1 MEADEKV
8 NRPIFFNHDHSQF
21 RADEE
26 DVFAYV
32 QSIIRHANKQE
43 ILSWMNDLS
52 VQELH
57 SMIIP
62 FMTDKMS
69 KEVGEKEF

>member
-1 MEADEKV
+1 V
-8 NRPIFFNHDHSQF
+8 NHPIFFNHDHSQF

-26 DVFAYV
+26 DVLAYV
-32 QSIIRHANKQE
+32 QSIIRHANKEE
-43 ILSWMNDLS
+43 ILRWMKDLPEH
-52 VQELH
+52 ELQ

-69 KEVGEKEF
+69 KEIGEDEF